1 MLKEELKKL
10 CLESYLKGQE
20 DLLDMLISSMIA
32 YKDKTGQNVLSVDEM
47 ILVFND
53 WLEKV
58 RTQYNE

>member
-20 DLLDMLISSMIA
+20 DLLEMLISSMDK
-32 YKDKTGQNVLSVDEM
+32 YKDTTGQNNLSVDEI

-53 WLEKV
+53 WLEKI
-58 RTQYNE
+58 RKQYND